1 MIKQVSIYTANTKG
15 AMKKITGLLKENDI
29 NLIAL
34 VTNDSAEF
42 GMVRFLASDPEKAL
56 EALTDA
62 GYMARITKVIGVR
75 IDDQCGGLDHLLDA
89 LLKSNIDVDYL
100 YISYDRSAG
109 SVIAVFDV
117 DGSFETESSLKAHG
131 FEVMNDDDIALNN

>member
-15 AMKKITGLLKENDI
+15 AMRKITKLLKDNGI

-56 EALTDA
+56 AALEDA
-62 GYMARITKVIGVR
+62 GYMARITRVIGVR
-75 IDDQCGGLDHLLDA
+75 IDDECGGLDHLLEA
-89 LLKSNIDVDYL
+89 LYQSNIDVNYI
-100 YISYDRSAG
+100 YISYDRSAK
-109 SVIAVFDV
+109 SVIAVFDA
-117 DGSFETESSLKAHG
+117 DGAAEIESSLKTRG
-131 FEVMNDDDIALNN
+131 FEVMNDRDMALND